1 MPSLRPLLRPPA
13 PPCRPAEERCSAR
26 SASRRF
32 VPAHFCHVN
41 APVLTARGLC
51 CRQLEGQD
59 QLQDQLKKLLLE
71 TELSVRDIQVTLHS
85 QPKDGVAVSRGPV
98 MLTLVLDALT
108 VGNLG
113 AEGGAATAAAAAAAA
128 ATPEP
133 ESASEEDGLQEFQK
147 RVGFEGL
154 RIELARACVS
164 VLATLPA
171 DLVWRCESCRG
182 ECCAHGSVRAIR
194 LQSDADEFDTTVIA
208 RLQAHTL
215 DTPDHLDVSYQKLP
229 QSEVP
234 ARRGGQELPSKVL
247 QLKGDF
253 GELRTVVVRAD

>member
-1 MPSLRPLLRPPA
+1 M
-13 PPCRPAEERCSAR
+13 
-26 SASRRF
+26 
-32 VPAHFCHVN
+32 
-41 APVLTARGLC
+41 RGLC

-85 QPKDGVAVSRGPV
+85 QPKDGAAVSRGPV

-113 AEGGAATAAAAAAAA
+113 AEGGAAAVAAA

-133 ESASEEDGLQEFQK
+133 ETASEDDGLQEFQK

-164 VLATLPA
+164 VLAPLPL

-182 ECCAHGSVRAIR
+182 ECCAHGSVRAMR
-194 LQSDADEFDTTVIA
+194 PQSDADEFDTTVIA

-234 ARRGGQELPSKVL
+234 ARRGGQALPSKVL

>member
-1 MPSLRPLLRPPA
+1 
-13 PPCRPAEERCSAR
+13 
-26 SASRRF
+26 
-32 VPAHFCHVN
+32 V
-41 APVLTARGLC
+41 RGLC

-85 QPKDGVAVSRGPV
+85 QPKDGAAVSRGPV

-113 AEGGAATAAAAAAAA
+113 AEGGAAAVAAA

-133 ESASEEDGLQEFQK
+133 ETASEEDGLQEFQK

-164 VLATLPA
+164 VLFAP
-171 DLVWRCESCRG
+171 
-182 ECCAHGSVRAIR
+182 
-194 LQSDADEFDTTVIA
+194 
-208 RLQAHTL
+208 
-215 DTPDHLDVSYQKLP
+215 
-229 QSEVP
+229 
-234 ARRGGQELPSKVL
+234 
-247 QLKGDF
+247 
-253 GELRTVVVRAD
+253 